1 LVLLFIYKGIV
12 IFAFVI
18 NSIGHTLSSM
28 RSEQESLEKDLSS
41 LSKISKEYKLDEE
54 LENSARTYIIDN
66 KTSVNDLLPDE
77 EK

>member
-1 LVLLFIYKGIV
+1 
-12 IFAFVI
+12 
-18 NSIGHTLSSM
+18 M
-28 RSEQESLEKDLSS
+28 RLEQESLEKDLSS